1 MSAPGTPGWL
11 AAGQASQS
19 VSGPRPIPG
28 EDINPFPFQAVMVQ
42 VGMGA
47 TRRRE
52 ALQTFGIEPNER
64 RLTERFWD
72 ASQGSDAR
80 SSKHHHRRQL
90 SASLH

>member
-42 VGMGA
+42 VGMPA
-47 TRRRE
+47 CRAILVT
-52 ALQTFGIEPNER
+52 A
-64 RLTERFWD
+64 
-72 ASQGSDAR
+72 A
-80 SSKHHHRRQL
+80 
-90 SASLH
+90 